1 MIALQTVGEITTL
14 ITIDFFLI
22 FRVVTVEDNFILGYA
37 TIGSIAV
44 YVLVCT
50 AYILWDI
57 IAYSR
62 SSLIR
67 MLVMRKY
74 KEQR

>member
-37 TIGSIAV
+37 TIGFIAV
-44 YVLVCT
+44 YILVCT

-57 IAYSR
+57 IKYSR
-62 SSLIR
+62 TSLIR
-67 MLVMRKY
+67 ILVMRKY
-74 KEQR
+74 KE